1 MLLSKPCC
9 IQRVNVDVPQGSNL
23 GPKLLYLSDL
33 PDDVSCSI
41 AIYTDDLLSLLSV
54 IKHLI
59 WGNT

>member
-1 MLLSKPCC
+1 MLLPKPCC

-41 AIYTDDLLSLLSV
+41 AIHTDDLLSLLSV